1 MHCTTHTDAPAH
13 VIEGAPFMDEVP
25 LKSSFGNAVCVDI
38 SKERW
43 EVITPE
49 DLENDRPEI
58 QPGDIVILHT
68 GWHKYY
74 GDNTKYFIY
83 SPSLYR
89 EAGEWFVGKG
99 VKGTGY
105 DHQTLDH
112 PLGTKIRWGADPIC
126 PFTIDE
132 HKKETG
138 RHPGEDFP
146 DWEPC
151 HRLLLGNGIVGFENV
166 GGDIDKV
173 VGKRF
178 AVAAFP

>member
-1 MHCTTHTDAPAH
+1 MHCPTHTDAPAH
-13 VIEGAPFMDEVP
+13 VIEGAPFIDEVP

-112 PLGTKIRWGADPIC
+112 PLGTKIRWGATR
-126 PFTIDE
+126 FTPL
-132 HKKETG
+132 
-138 RHPGEDFP
+138 R
-146 DWEPC
+146 
-151 HRLLLGNGIVGFENV
+151 
-166 GGDIDKV
+166 
-173 VGKRF
+173 
-178 AVAAFP
+178 